1 MGRRRQRRED
11 ILFRIQSTEAVFGR
25 CAVLDCTLPTDA
37 RVGRGLN
44 RAYCRRHAEHYRRHG
59 SYSKPSYRA
68 AELRPYRE
76 AALRWLAANRELLA
90 VREARE
96 AITTL
101 YARGGAP
108 EEAFRLAGRP
118 PAERASKVWA
128 RLRVRQVDP
137 SVPLAIWI
145 SVQLRHQ
152 DDHQPER
159 KLRYRLVQTGK
170 GLHRLAGGTHKRWEQ
185 YDSNGKLRVVE
196 LHKYPASRGLIL
208 WHLGSALARAAR
220 PLEAHLAAVR
230 EYLGG
235 TIRSEAGGG

>member
-1 MGRRRQRRED
+1 MRNTIGAM
-11 ILFRIQSTEAVFGR
+11 EATR
-25 CAVLDCTLPTDA
+25 
-37 RVGRGLN
+37 N
-44 RAYCRRHAEHYRRHG
+44 RAIARR
-59 SYSKPSYRA
+59 SYA
-68 AELRPYRE
+68 PYRE
-76 AALRWLAANRELLA
+76 ATLQWLAANRELLA

-108 EEAFRLAGRP
+108 EEVFRLAGRP

-208 WHLGSALARAAR
+208 WALGERPGARCKAAGG
-220 PLEAHLAAVR
+220 A
-230 EYLGG
+230 LGG
-235 TIRSEAGGG
+235 CAGVPRRDDQIGSWRRLRASCSVARFVRLP